1 MSKNDLIELT
11 GTVDEVL
18 PGSMYRVKIDN
29 MQSIITCYTGGKL
42 KQHKI
47 KIILGDRVKLDD
59 MQSVITCYT
68 GGKLKQHKIKII
80 LGDKVKVEVSA
91 YDLTKGRV
99 TYRL

>member
-1 MSKNDLIELT
+1 MANCQTVKTTAGISEDMSKNDLIELT

-18 PGSMYRVKIDN
+18 PGSMYRVKVDDVNTIL
-29 MQSIITCYTGGKL
+29 TCYTGGRL

-47 KIILGDRVKLDD
+47 KIILGDRVR
-59 MQSVITCYT
+59 
-68 GGKLKQHKIKII
+68 
-80 LGDKVKVEVSA
+80 VEVSV

>member
-18 PGSMYRVKIDN
+18 PGSMYRIKIDN
-29 MQSIITCYTGGKL
+29 MPNIITCYTGGKL

-47 KIILGDRVKLDD
+47 KIILGDRVK
-59 MQSVITCYT
+59 
-68 GGKLKQHKIKII
+68 
-80 LGDKVKVEVSA
+80 VEVSV

>member
-1 MSKNDLIELT
+1 LVRQELKTEHYQTETNTNGTREDMSKSDLIELS

-18 PGSMYRVKIDN
+18 PGSMYRVRIDKMPN
-29 MQSIITCYTGGKL
+29 SILCYTGGKL

-47 KIILGDRVKLDD
+47 KIILGDRVK
-59 MQSVITCYT
+59 
-68 GGKLKQHKIKII
+68 
-80 LGDKVKVEVSA
+80 VEVSP

>member
-1 MSKNDLIELT
+1 MVLLESRTEDCLTVIPTLGIKEDMSKNDLIELT

-47 KIILGDRVKLDD
+47 KIILGDRVK
-59 MQSVITCYT
+59 
-68 GGKLKQHKIKII
+68 
-80 LGDKVKVEVSA
+80 VEVSA
-91 YDLTKGRV
+91 YDLSKGRV

>member
-29 MQSIITCYTGGKL
+29 MQNTITCYTGGKL

-47 KIILGDRVKLDD
+47 KIILGDRVK
-59 MQSVITCYT
+59 I
-68 GGKLKQHKIKII
+68 
-80 LGDKVKVEVSA
+80 EVSA
-91 YDLTKGRV
+91 YDLSKGRV